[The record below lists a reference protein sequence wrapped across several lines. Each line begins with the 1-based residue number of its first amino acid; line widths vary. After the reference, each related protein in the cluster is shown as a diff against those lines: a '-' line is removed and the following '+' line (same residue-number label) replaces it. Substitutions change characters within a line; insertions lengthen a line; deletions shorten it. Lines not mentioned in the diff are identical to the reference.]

1 MCRFAGLVDTP
12 ENMAAFRARYRIPNG
27 VELQHYE
34 LGEWLFMNR
43 PPSSIVIL
51 MITFIKGGMEIPI
64 GRVTRDFL
72 MNYRLTPTQYSPNIF
87 RVLDSIDMIF
97 VLKTRPNW
105 LVWLVQPRIESQSG
119 PVKTPKTGQQP
130 IKIQKT
136 DQKLGLN
143 WKFKKKK
150 TVRCPIRFLKPWI
163 W

>member
-1 MCRFAGLVDTP
+1 MCRFAGLVDTL
-12 ENMAAFRARYRIPNG
+12 ENMAAFRARYRIPND

-64 GRVTRDFL
+64 GRVTRYFL

-97 VLKTRPNW
+97 VLKTRPNR
-105 LVWLVQPRIESQSG
+105 LV
-119 PVKTPKTGQQP
+119 
-130 IKIQKT
+130 
-136 DQKLGLN
+136 
-143 WKFKKKK
+143 
-150 TVRCPIRFLKPWI
+150 
-163 W
+163 